1 MKIDDIRTHIIGK
14 YGIANS
20 NRYQISFMPGVDLGE
35 WLSYS
40 PSESPLEYDKQWNT
54 SSKKAQLFSWLADD
68 VQLPGYNVA
77 TGDLKGYVPGIN
89 MKYAHSK
96 TFQECQINFILDRE
110 HTPYKLMQRWGEYIF
125 QHQDT
130 PSISGERGRA
140 APDSFIRTGYYDE
153 YTADLIIDKIET
165 KDKQGKEVVS
175 RYRLTNAYPYT
186 VSALTYANGP
196 NQPVRFMCNFNFEYM
211 REIDPSVDP
220 MGIFAGSFRESLFDN
235 TSI

>member
-1 MKIDDIRTHIIGK
+1 MKISDIRTHIIGE

-20 NRYQISFMPGVDLGE
+20 NRYHISFAPGTDLSE
-35 WLSYS
+35 WLDYA
-40 PSESPLEYDKQWNT
+40 PLESPQVYDKQWNT
-54 SSKKAQLFSWLADD
+54 SSKNAQIFSWLADD
-68 VQLPGYNVA
+68 VQLPGFNVA

-89 MKYAHSK
+89 MKYAHTK

-110 HTPYKLMQRWGEYIF
+110 HTPYKIMQRWGEYIF

-130 PSISGERGRA
+130 PSKSGESGRA
-140 APDSFIRTGYYDE
+140 APDSIIRTGYYDD

-165 KDKQGKEVVS
+165 KDKLGREVVS

-211 REIDPSVDP
+211 REIDPNTDP
-220 MGIFAGSFRESLFDN
+220 MEEFLF
-235 TSI
+235 T

>member
-1 MKIDDIRTHIIGK
+1 MKISDIRTHIIGE

-20 NRYQISFMPGVDLGE
+20 NRYQISFAPGTDLSE
-35 WLSYS
+35 WLDYA
-40 PSESPLEYDKQWNT
+40 PLETPEVYDRKWNT
-54 SSKKAQLFSWLADD
+54 NSKNAQIFSWLADD

-77 TGDLKGYVPGIN
+77 TGDLKGYVPGIK

-96 TFQECQINFILDRE
+96 TIQESQINFILDRE

>member
-1 MKIDDIRTHIIGK
+1 MKISDIRTHIIGD

-20 NRYQISFMPGVDLGE
+20 NRYQISFAPGVNLSE
-35 WLSYS
+35 WLDY
-40 PSESPLEYDKQWNT
+40 SPLEAPQVYDNEWNT
-54 SSKKAQLFSWLADD
+54 SSKNAQIFSWLADD
-68 VQLPGYNVA
+68 VQLPGFNVA

-89 MKYAHSK
+89 MKYAHTK

-110 HTPYKLMQRWGEYIF
+110 HTPYKIMQRWGEFIF

-140 APDSFIRTGYYDE
+140 APDSFIRTGYYDD

-165 KDKQGKEVVS
+165 KDRQGREVVS

-186 VSALTYANGP
+186 VSAVTYANGP

-211 REIDPSVDP
+211 REIDPNIDP
-220 MGIFAGSFRESLFDN
+220 MEEYLFNN
-235 TSI
+235 TTI

>member
-1 MKIDDIRTHIIGK
+1 MKISNIRTHIIGK

-35 WLSYS
+35 WLDYS

-89 MKYAHSK
+89 MKYAHTK

-110 HTPYKLMQRWGEYIF
+110 HTPFKIMQRWGEYIF
-125 QHQDT
+125 QHQDE

-140 APDSFIRTGYYDE
+140 APDSFIRTAYYDD
-153 YTADLIIDKIET
+153 YTADLIVDKIET
-165 KDKQGKEVVS
+165 KDSRGIEVVS
-175 RYRLTNAYPYT
+175 RYRLFNAFPFT
-186 VSALTYANGP
+186 ISAITYANGP
-196 NQPVRFMCNFNFEYM
+196 NQPLRFMANFHFEYM
-211 REIDPSVDP
+211 REIDNEVDP
-220 MGIFAGSFRESLFDN
+220 VEEYLFDN
-235 TSI
+235 TTI

>member
-20 NRYQISFMPGVDLGE
+20 NRYQISFIPGVDLGE

-54 SSKKAQLFSWLADD
+54 SSKKAQLVSWLADD

-89 MKYAHSK
+89 MKYAHTK

-110 HTPYKLMQRWGEYIF
+110 HTPYKIMQRWGEYIF

-140 APDSFIRTGYYDE
+140 APDSFIRTGYYDD

-165 KDKQGKEVVS
+165 KDRQGREVVS

-186 VSALTYANGP
+186 VSAVTYANGP

-211 REIDPSVDP
+211 REIDPNTDP
-220 MGIFAGSFRESLFDN
+220 MEEFLF
-235 TSI
+235 T

>member
-35 WLSYS
+35 WLDYS

-89 MKYAHSK
+89 MKYAHTK

-110 HTPYKLMQRWGEYIF
+110 HTPFKIMQRWGEYIF
-125 QHQDT
+125 QHQDE

-140 APDSFIRTGYYDE
+140 APDSFIRTAYYDD
-153 YTADLIIDKIET
+153 YTADLIVDKIET
-165 KDKQGKEVVS
+165 KDSRGIEVVS
-175 RYRLTNAYPYT
+175 RYRLFNAFPFT
-186 VSALTYANGP
+186 ISAITYANGP
-196 NQPVRFMCNFNFEYM
+196 NQPLRFMANFHFEYM
-211 REIDPSVDP
+211 REIDNEVDP
-220 MGIFAGSFRESLFDN
+220 VEEYLFDN
-235 TSI
+235 TTI